1 MYFFSL
7 CWPFRPLKISFLLH
21 IPDFRHPR
29 ECAGGC
35 HSQTLLPQTFSWFFF
50 FPGWNI
56 FSPVPTLLFFFSTY
70 WILSRTFSLVSS
82 RVAFSWPLPLSIPT
96 CIKCIRK
103 NQVLPCLLFS
113 SPMKWDSLR
122 WEYHNVYHAPLQLAI
137 SWCLLQQIVRP
148 SRGGLCA
155 PAFHTSSRATLKEG
169 ASKRNSQCSL
179 RKNQGG

>member
-1 MYFFSL
+1 MLALPAFKNIIPSSHSRFQAPQRMCWRLPFPDSLASDFLMVFFFFF
-7 CWPFRPLKISFLLH
+7 FRVEISFLL
-21 IPDFRHPR
+21 
-29 ECAGGC
+29 
-35 HSQTLLPQTFSWFFF
+35 
-50 FPGWNI
+50 
-56 FSPVPTLLFFFSTY
+56 SPPCFFFFSTY
-70 WILSRTFSLVSS
+70 WILSRPFSLVSS